1 MNSSRGFGELGSTKP
16 DIKVLSKAGH
26 LKEDDDDIP
35 VHDDLSSDEDGA
47 N

>member
-16 DIKVLSKAGH
+16 DIKVLNKAGQM
-26 LKEDDDDIP
+26 KEEEDIP
-35 VHDDLSSDEDGA
+35 IHDDLSSDEDA